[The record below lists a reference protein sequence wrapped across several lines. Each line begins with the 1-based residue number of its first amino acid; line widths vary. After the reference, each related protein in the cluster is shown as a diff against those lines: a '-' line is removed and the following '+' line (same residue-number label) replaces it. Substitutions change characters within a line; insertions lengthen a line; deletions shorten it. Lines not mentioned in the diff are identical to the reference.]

1 MYFSGIGIILYI
13 LLAIFLPY
21 KEDIERDKYGT
32 GPRKRKDAEVVRDDD
47 GWFW

>member
-1 MYFSGIGIILYI
+1 MFEKIQAYLSAQLYI
-13 LLAIFLPY
+13 A